1 MRVQGFR
8 VMAIARRCLP
18 VALAL
23 CALSMIAAGVIVE
36 AAAAARPPRSV
47 EDGGSLA
54 AARRSASPKRAAA
67 KPAPAKPAP
76 EPEPA
81 DEPEDAVPNGKG
93 AGRVLVMR
101 LEGPVSPVTAEALI
115 STVDRAER
123 QGYRALVI
131 EIDTP
136 GGLESSM
143 RDMVKR
149 MLASKVP
156 ILTWVTPGGARA
168 ASAGVFVTM
177 AGDVA
182 AMSPGTNIGAATPI
196 NLQGPM
202 DSTLARKATN
212 DAAAFART
220 VAAQRGRSIAWAEKA
235 VRSAVAASETE
246 AVDLGVVD
254 FIAGTLPELLAKAD
268 GRTWRRAET
277 RRALRV
283 AGLPVDRIEPGFRQR
298 LLAILAEPSVAY
310 ILLMLGFYGLLFE
323 LQNPGAILPG
333 VVGGICLILA
343 FFALSTL
350 PVNYAGVA
358 LILLAVVFFIAEIK
372 VASHGMLAAG
382 GILSMILG
390 SIILFKGEGARLPW
404 TVIGGATIATAAFFL
419 LVVGAGLRAQRLAI
433 RTGPQGLRG
442 RRATVIERLAP
453 LGMVRIDGE
462 LWRAS
467 ADEGAADAG
476 SDVEITGVDGLTLR
490 VRPLSKEARR

>member
-1 MRVQGFR
+1 MSATRWTR
-8 VMAIARRCLP
+8 AAIW
-18 VALAL
+18 L
-23 CALSMIAAGVIVE
+23 CALAAL
-36 AAAAARPPRSV
+36 
-47 EDGGSLA
+47 SLA
-54 AARRSASPKRAAA
+54 APAATLAARKRPPTVKGEVRSGARHAQPPATTPE
-67 KPAPAKPAP
+67 PAPAVDDAPPA
-76 EPEPA
+76 E
-81 DEPEDAVPNGKG
+81 G
-93 AGRVLVMR
+93 GRVLVVQ
-101 LEGPVSPVTAEALI
+101 LEGPVSPVTAEALVAG
-115 STVDRAER
+115 VDRAER

-235 VRSAVAASETE
+235 VRTAVAASETE

-254 FIAGTLPELLAKAD
+254 FIASTLPELLAKAD
-268 GRTWRRAET
+268 GRIWRRGDE
-277 RRALRV
+277 RHILHVR
-283 AGLPVDRIEPGFRQR
+283 GLPVDRVEPGFRQR
-298 LLAILAEPSVAY
+298 LLAVLAEPSVAY

-333 VVGGICLILA
+333 IVGGICLILA

-350 PVNYAGVA
+350 PVNYAGIA
-358 LILLAVVFFIAEIK
+358 LLALAVVFFIAEIK

-382 GILSMILG
+382 GILSMVLG
-390 SIILFKGEGARLPW
+390 SIILFRGEGARLPW
-404 TVIGGATIATAAFFL
+404 TVIGGATLATAAFFL
-419 LVVGAGLRAQRLAI
+419 LVVGAGLRAQRLAV
-433 RTGPQGLRG
+433 RTGSAGLRG

-453 LGMVRIDGE
+453 AGMVRIDGE
-462 LWRAS
+462 LWRAL
-467 ADEGAADAG
+467 AAEGMVDVG
-476 SDVEITGVDGLTLR
+476 SDVEITGNEGLTLK

>member
-1 MRVQGFR
+1 MSAAGR
-8 VMAIARRCLP
+8 IARGARLGRG
-18 VALAL
+18 VGLGLARARLAHGAGLALLALAL
-23 CALSMIAAGVIVE
+23 AAAGG
-36 AAAAARPPRSV
+36 AS
-47 EDGGSLA
+47 
-54 AARRSASPKRAAA
+54 AARRAA
-67 KPAPAKPAP
+67 PHG
-76 EPEPA
+76 E
-81 DEPEDAVPNGKG
+81 
-93 AGRVLVMR
+93 GRVLVMR
-101 LEGPVSPVTAEALI
+101 LEGPVSPVTAQALVAGI
-115 STVDRAER
+115 DRAER
-123 QGYRALVI
+123 EGYRALVV

-220 VAAQRGRSIAWAEKA
+220 VAAQRGRSVAWAERA
-235 VRSAVAASETE
+235 VRAAVAASETE

-254 FIAGTLPELLAKAD
+254 FVAATLPELLAKAD
-268 GRTWRRAET
+268 GHTWKRGSERNVLHV
-277 RRALRV
+277 R
-283 AGLPVDRIEPGFRQR
+283 GLPHDRIEPGFRQR

-310 ILLMLGFYGLLFE
+310 ILLMLGFYGILFE

-358 LILLAVVFFIAEIK
+358 LILLAIVFFLAEIK

-382 GILSMILG
+382 GVISMLLG
-390 SIILFKGEGARLPW
+390 SIMLFQSEGPRLPW
-404 TVIGGATIATAAFFL
+404 TVIIGATLGTAAFFL
-419 LVVGAGLRAQRLAI
+419 LVVGAGLRAQRI
-433 RTGPQGLRG
+433 PVRTGPAGLRG
-442 RRATVIERLAP
+442 KRALTVERLAP
-453 LGMVRIDGE
+453 AGMVRVGGE
-462 LWRAS
+462 LWQAS
-467 ADEGAADAG
+467 AEEGVVEVG
-476 SDVEITGVDGLTLR
+476 SEVEVMGVDGLTLK
-490 VRPLSKEARR
+490 VRRLAKEARR